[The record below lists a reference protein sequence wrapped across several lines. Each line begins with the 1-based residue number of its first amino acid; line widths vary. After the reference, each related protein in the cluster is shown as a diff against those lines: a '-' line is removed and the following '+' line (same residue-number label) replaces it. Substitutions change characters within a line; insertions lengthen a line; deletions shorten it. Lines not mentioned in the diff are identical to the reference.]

1 MSGPYQPPQPPTR
14 PPSSPSDPFTAPRL
28 TVKTTGPFKRPAS
41 LTLPPP
47 AFGAPPTRAYNP
59 GADFSFGP
67 PSPAPFVGYGAGS
80 DQWPGRGP
88 QVPASPFA
96 PMGSPFP
103 SLLDVARNVQPGPS
117 SAGSSSRLDERMDE
131 DDDEDDD
138 DADEAD
144 AMAIDHLSPRR
155 SVGLSSPLAPLS
167 TSPTFS
173 AAPRISPFPGSE
185 KRPSLS
191 RQLFGKAAGLPTRD
205 LSPAGF
211 PFPIT
216 PPLTPPSSALPLPL
230 SYHDA
235 TPKLQA
241 ISTLPTPPP
250 SVPSREPSVT
260 EDEADETTVSAR
272 LLAQHQLHPRFA
284 HQYTI
289 LGELGSGGF
298 GFVVRAIRNADK
310 RVVAVKFIFRDKVP
324 SHGWVRISNWDGGAA
339 AGRMEQ
345 ERTIP
350 MEAYVLRNCRHDGI
364 VGFIDLFESD
374 KYFYLVRRCRLPS
387 RADRRRSWSTTV
399 RPGRPRRTRTS
410 RTT

>member
-1 MSGPYQPPQPPTR
+1 MSSIYAPPQPPTR

-28 TVKTTGPFKRPAS
+28 AVKTTGPFKRPSS

-59 GADFSFGP
+59 GADFSYGP
-67 PSPAPFVGYGAGS
+67 PSPAPFVGYGAAS

-96 PMGSPFP
+96 APLGSPYP
-103 SLLDVARNVQPGPS
+103 SLLDVARNVQPG
-117 SAGSSSRLDERMDE
+117 ASRLDERMDE
-131 DDDEDDD
+131 DDDDE
-138 DADEAD
+138 DADED
-144 AMAIDHLSPRR
+144 AMAVDHLSPRR
-155 SVGLSSPLAPLS
+155 GPSSPLAPLS
-167 TSPTFS
+167 TSPS
-173 AAPRISPFPGSE
+173 ALSTTPRVSPFPGSE

-191 RQLFGKAAGLPTRD
+191 RQLFGKSAGLPARD

-216 PPLTPPSSALPLPL
+216 PPLTPPSSALPLSS
-230 SYHDA
+230 SYLDA
-235 TPKLQA
+235 TPKFVLP
-241 ISTLPTPPP
+241 STLPTPPP
-250 SVPSREPSVT
+250 SVPSRNPSVS
-260 EDEADETTVSAR
+260 EEVPDETTVSAR

-284 HQYTI
+284 QQYTI

-364 VGFIDLFESD
+364 VGFIDLFEAD
-374 KYFYLVRRCRLPS
+374 KYFYLVRRPACRL
-387 RADRRRSWSTTV
+387 
-399 RPGRPRRTRTS
+399 G
-410 RTT
+410 